1 MCRFILITLITL
13 LPTATG
19 ALGLID
25 GTAGNRLRGDVVA
38 SIASPW
44 AMTFVSPQRLLVT
57 AKTGQFGWSLP
68 MARKKSRRSACSH
81 GRRAGRYG

>member
-57 AKTGQFGWSLP
+57 AKTGAVWLVSTDGQK
-68 MARKKSRRSACSH
+68 KKSPECL
-81 GRRAGRYG
+81 